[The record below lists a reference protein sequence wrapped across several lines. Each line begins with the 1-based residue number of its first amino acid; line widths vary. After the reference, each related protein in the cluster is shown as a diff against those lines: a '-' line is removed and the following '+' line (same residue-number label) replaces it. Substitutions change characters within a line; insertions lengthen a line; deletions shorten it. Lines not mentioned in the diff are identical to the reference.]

1 MNQPEKFN
9 RQLLRDIKA
18 LEIMI
23 ESGMLESGVKRI
35 GAEQELYIIDGQW
48 RAEPAVE
55 RVLKKLKDAHFSV
68 EIAKFN
74 IEINLDPLPF
84 GGSCLSS
91 FEKRINDLVSKLNHV
106 AGDMGLKTIM
116 VGILPTI
123 RKSDLRPEN
132 LIDDPRYQALCAIL
146 NEERRGPYVFRIK
159 GVDELIATHNTP
171 MFESCNTSFQ
181 VHLQVSPDSAVNLY
195 NISQAVAAP
204 VLASSVNSPLLLG
217 KRLWNET
224 RIALFQQAVDTRVGS
239 FYSREKR
246 PRVTFGTK
254 WLRDSILEIFYDNIA
269 RYKVLIS
276 PEVEEDSLGCLH
288 QGKAPALQALQVYNG
303 TVWRW
308 NRLCYGLTDGKP
320 HLRIENRILPSGP
333 TVRDEVSN
341 AAFWLG
347 LMNGMPDI
355 YPDISGSMEF
365 DFAKENFVNAA
376 RTALD
381 ARFKWTGGTAV
392 QADEL
397 ILRELLPV
405 SREGLRSA
413 DVPGDEI
420 DLYLGIIEERVKTGR
435 TGSRWIIDSFNDLRE
450 QAHREEAIVAL
461 TAGMYKR
468 QIQGDPVHMW
478 NKAELEDAGRWLDR
492 CRYIEQVMSTDL
504 FVVMDTDLIDL
515 AICIMDWKHIR
526 HVPVEDGNGRFAG
539 LLTSGILLKHYG
551 SGSGDDVKPVL
562 VRDIMIKEPITVSPD
577 TKTVDAISIM
587 HENKIGCLPV
597 VDNNTLAGI
606 VTEHDFMNLSA
617 NLLKEISDASGAAGE
632 GKK

>member
-1 MNQPEKFN
+1 MNRAEKFN
-9 RQLLRDIKA
+9 RQLLMDIKA
-18 LEIMI
+18 LEIMLESGMI
-23 ESGMLESGVKRI
+23 ESGVQRI
-35 GAEQELYIIDGQW
+35 GAEQELYIIDSQW

-55 RVLKKLKDAHFSV
+55 RVLKTLNDRHFAV
-68 EIAKFN
+68 ELAKFN

-84 GGSCLSS
+84 GGDCLSS
-91 FEKRINDLVSKLNHV
+91 FERRIKELISKLNGV
-106 AGDMGLKTIM
+106 AGDMGLRTIM

-132 LIDDPRYQALCAIL
+132 LIDDPRYRALCAIL
-146 NEERRGPYVFRIK
+146 NEEKRGPYEFRIK
-159 GVDELIATHNTP
+159 GVDELIASHNTP

-181 VHLQVSPDSAVNLY
+181 VHFQVSPDSAVNLY

-204 VLASSVNSPLLLG
+204 VLASAVNSPLLLG
-217 KRLWNET
+217 KRLWKET
-224 RIALFQQAVDTRVGS
+224 RIALFQQAVDTRVGA
-239 FYSREKR
+239 YYAREKS

-276 PEVEEDSLGCLH
+276 PEVEEDSLVCLDE
-288 QGKAPALQALQVYNG
+288 GKVPALKALQIYNG

-308 NRLCYGLTDGKP
+308 NRLCYGLTEGVP
-320 HLRIENRILPSGP
+320 HLRIENRVLPSGP

-341 AAFWLG
+341 AAFWFG

-365 DFAKENFVNAA
+365 DFAKENFINAA
-376 RTALD
+376 RTGLD
-381 ARFKWTGGTAV
+381 ARFRWIGGKV
-392 QADEL
+392 VRADEL

-405 SREGLRSA
+405 SRDGLRSA
-413 DVPGDEI
+413 LVSGDEI

-435 TGSRWIIDSFNDLRE
+435 TGARWIIDSFNDLRG
-450 QAHREEAIVAL
+450 QALSEEAIVAL

-468 QIQGDPVHMW
+468 QMKGEPVHMW
-478 NKAELEDAGRWLDR
+478 TKAELEDAGRWLDR

-515 AICIMDWKHIR
+515 AVCIMDWKHIR
-526 HVPVEDGNGRFAG
+526 HVPVEDGNGGFAG

-551 SGSGDDVKPVL
+551 SGPGGDVKPVL
-562 VRDIMIKEPITVSPD
+562 VSDIMIKEPITVSPG
-577 TKTVDAISIM
+577 TKTVDAVSIM

-597 VDNNTLAGI
+597 VDNNTLVGI
-606 VTEHDFMNLSA
+606 VTEHDFMNLSV
-617 NLLKEISDASGAAGE
+617 NLLKEISDAGGSAGE